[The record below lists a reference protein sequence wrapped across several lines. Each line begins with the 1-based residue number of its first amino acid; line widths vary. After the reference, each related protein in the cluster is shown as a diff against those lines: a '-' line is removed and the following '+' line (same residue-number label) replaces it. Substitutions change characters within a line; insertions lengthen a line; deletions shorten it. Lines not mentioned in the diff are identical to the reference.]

1 MQGVDS
7 ARAAEAAGILGARR
21 VVPVHYDGWA
31 HFTEGADELVAAFAA
46 AGPADLLDLG
56 ERR

>member
-1 MQGVDS
+1 MDS